1 MMNIP
6 DTLKD
11 ALETR
16 QQTHLVQWWDD
27 LDESQQKSLVE
38 QLESINWDELN
49 TLLESVDAD
58 NAEDQ
63 AARAHQAVPPE
74 TLVGLDDSV
83 WSDQNRDDLRNRGE
97 TLLKSGKVGAIVVA
111 GGQGSRLGFEHAKG
125 LYPIGPVSGQTLFDF
140 LCGQI
145 AALTKRYRVDIPY
158 YVMTSDATHEE
169 VTQAFQEHNWFG
181 LSPNQVMFFK
191 QGHMP
196 AVDAKTGNLLLAE
209 KGSLALSPDGHGG
222 MVAALEREGVLRDME
237 ARGIE
242 VIYYHQVDNP
252 CVKMCDPEF
261 LGLHRQTDS
270 EMSTKVVRKVAPE
283 EKMGLLVDIDGKTQI
298 IEYSDFP
305 PEMAAQTT
313 DDGQLRFW
321 AGNTACHVFSYKF
334 LKSLAESSTALPFHK
349 AYKKVPHLDEN
360 GTLQSPESPN
370 AFKFEKFIFDALPN
384 ADVALVVETSRERE
398 FNPVKNAE
406 GSDSP
411 ETSRAALQTIWRS
424 WLSAAGV
431 EVDAD
436 VTVEIQPS
444 FAIDEE
450 GVVEQ
455 KDQIGEPVDGKLLLK

>member
-1 MMNIP
+1 MNIP
-6 DTLKD
+6 DSLKQTLD
-11 ALETR
+11 N
-16 QQTHLVQWWDD
+16 QQQLHLIQWWDD
-27 LDESQQKSLVE
+27 LDETQQASLID
-38 QLESINWDELN
+38 QLESIEWEELKY
-49 TLLESVDAD
+49 LLESVETD

-63 AARAHQAVPPE
+63 AARAQKAVPPE
-74 TLVGLDDSV
+74 TLVGLDDPV
-83 WSDQNRDDLRNRGE
+83 WSDQNRSDLHERGE
-97 TLLKSGKVGAIVVA
+97 TLLKHGKVGAIVVA

-125 LYPIGPVSGQTLFDF
+125 LYPIGPISGATLFDF

-145 AALTKRYRVDIPY
+145 AALTKRYQVDIPY
-158 YVMTSDATHEE
+158 YIMTSDATHDE
-169 VTQAFQEHNWFG
+169 VTRAFQEHNWFG

-196 AVDAKTGNLLLAE
+196 AVHAETGKLLLAE
-209 KGSLALSPDGHGG
+209 KHSLALSPDGHGG
-222 MVAALEREGVLRDME
+222 MIAALDREGVLEDME
-237 ARGIE
+237 ARGLE
-242 VIYYHQVDNP
+242 VVYYHQVDNP
-252 CVKMCDPEF
+252 CVKICDPEF

-305 PEMAAQTT
+305 SDMAEQTT
-313 DDGQLRFW
+313 DDDQLRFW
-321 AGNTACHVFSYKF
+321 AGNTACHAFSLDF

-349 AYKKVPHLDEN
+349 AHKKVPHLDES
-360 GTLQSPESPN
+360 GTPQSPESPN

-411 ETSRAALQTIWRS
+411 ATCQAALQSIWRS
-424 WLSAAGV
+424 WLSAAGID
-431 EVDAD
+431 VDSD

-444 FAIDEE
+444 FAIDEA

-455 KDQIGEPVDGKLLLK
+455 KDQISEPVDGELLLK